1 MEPPKIASAVMG
13 VSPTLWEKTFSPCFS
28 SRSQP
33 SSLPSCRAKKNKEG
47 RVGDQQ
53 PAVMGEG
60 RKGVL
65 KRGERTSS
73 AQKEARQSPTDA

>member
-1 MEPPKIASAVMG
+1 M
-13 VSPTLWEKTFSPCFS
+13 
-28 SRSQP
+28 
-33 SSLPSCRAKKNKEG
+33 PSCRAKKNKEG

-53 PAVMGEG
+53 PAVMGKG
-60 RKGVL
+60 MKGVL